1 MTILADNTT
10 IMQTVDVVD
19 MLNYLA
25 MPNKFIVWTVILTT
39 NLSCWLQMSEPIW
52 CRDTGKRGI
61 TEERNTGTT
70 E

>member
-25 MPNKFIVWTVILTT
+25 MPNKFIV
-39 NLSCWLQMSEPIW
+39 
-52 CRDTGKRGI
+52 
-61 TEERNTGTT
+61 
-70 E
+70 